1 MLDPGGRVGL
11 LAPRP
16 VLVDGQLADRF
27 GGIRVVRV
35 AALGFGMGTP
45 AMGWATSV
53 FELSWLRFVTGV
65 FAAAAIPL
73 TLVHIGESVP
83 KPERQRVIGR
93 YEAILSVG

>member
-1 MLDPGGRVGL
+1 
-11 LAPRP
+11 
-16 VLVDGQLADRF
+16 VL
-27 GGIRVVRV
+27 
-35 AALGFGMGTP
+35 T
-45 AMGWATSV
+45 
-53 FELSWLRFVTGV
+53 WLRFVTGV